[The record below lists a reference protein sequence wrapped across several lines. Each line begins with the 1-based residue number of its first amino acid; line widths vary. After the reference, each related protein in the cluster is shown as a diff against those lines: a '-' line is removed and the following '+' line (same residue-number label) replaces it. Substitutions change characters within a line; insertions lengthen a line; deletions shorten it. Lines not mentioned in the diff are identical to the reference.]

1 MTYVMADIH
10 GNLQKFESIMKQ
22 IKLQAN
28 DTLYILGDVID
39 RHSDGIKILNRIMKM
54 PNVKMLIGN
63 HEYMMLNAIGHCKDV
78 ADERKN
84 ADWDT
89 KRCWY
94 RNGGVLTHEQ
104 LKHMRKETRAKIFQ
118 FLRGLP
124 INIDIEVNNIKY
136 KLVHASPEENYLS
149 SPYYVY
155 EYENEQEFA
164 VWERWRITNPV
175 PEGFI
180 LIFGHTPTCYF
191 QDNEPLSI
199 WKSDRAIGIDC
210 GCGYDDGRLGCI
222 RLDDMQEFYSE

>member
-1 MTYVMADIH
+1 MRNVVGIADLLPM
-10 GNLQKFESIMKQ
+10 G
-22 IKLQAN
+22 
-28 DTLYILGDVID
+28 T
-39 RHSDGIKILNRIMKM
+39 
-54 PNVKMLIGN
+54 
-63 HEYMMLNAIGHCKDV
+63 
-78 ADERKN
+78 
-84 ADWDT
+84 
-89 KRCWY
+89 
-94 RNGGVLTHEQ
+94 Q
-104 LKHMRKETRAKIFQ
+104 LR
-118 FLRGLP
+118 
-124 INIDIEVNNIKY
+124 IDIEVNNIKY

-210 GCGYDDGRLGCI
+210 GCGYDDRRLGCI